1 MRKVALITGG
11 AVRVGRAITL
21 GLAEAGFDVAI
32 HYNRSEGPARETVLQ
47 VEALGRQAITIG
59 GNLADPDT
67 AESVADAV
75 RQAYGRLDVLVNSAA
90 SFESAALFALD
101 ATEWDRVMAVN
112 LRAPYLLVRATE
124 AMLKEAG
131 GNVVNMVD
139 LSAFDPFEAFPHH
152 SISKAGLMHLTRAM
166 ARSMAPRVRVNA
178 IAPGFVLAP
187 PGMSDETARAEV
199 AQIPVGRSGT
209 PEDVVR
215 TVLFLVAS
223 PFITGEVIVVDGGQR
238 IAGKRDPDGR

>member
-21 GLAEAGFDVAI
+21 GLAEAGFDVVI
-32 HYNRSEGPARETVLQ
+32 HYNSSAGPARETVLK
-47 VEALGRQAITIG
+47 VEALGRQAITVS

-67 AESVADAV
+67 AEHIAESV
-75 RQAYGRLDVLVNSAA
+75 RQAYGRLDVVVNSAA
-90 SFESAALFALD
+90 SFHSAALFAID
-101 ATEWDRVMAVN
+101 ATEWDRIMAVN
-112 LRAPYLLVRATE
+112 LKAPYLLVRATE
-124 AMLKEAG
+124 SLLKESAG
-131 GNVVNMVD
+131 CVINMVD
-139 LSAFDPFEAFPHH
+139 LSAFDPFESFPHH
-152 SISKAGLMHLTRAM
+152 SVSKAGLMHLTRAM
-166 ARSMAPRVRVNA
+166 ARAMAPRVRVNA

-187 PGMSDETARAEV
+187 PGMSDESIQAEID
-199 AQIPVGRSGT
+199 QIPVGHSGT

-238 IAGKRDPDGR
+238 VGARRNPDAR